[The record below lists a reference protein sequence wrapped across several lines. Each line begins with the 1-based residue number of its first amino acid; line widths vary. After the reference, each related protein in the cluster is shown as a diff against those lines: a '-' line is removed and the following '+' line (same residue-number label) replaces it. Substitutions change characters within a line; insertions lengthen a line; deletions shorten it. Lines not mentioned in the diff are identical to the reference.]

1 MKKHLLLTIVALNL
15 VGLLLTALFWP
26 HLMISPGQPMAAHAE
41 IATDCFACHSPF
53 VGATPGQCIACHQVA
68 RIGLETVDGQPI
80 ADSTADTIAD
90 TIAKEEKR
98 VAFHRQLLEDD
109 CLACHSEHRG
119 VQAFRPIGR
128 FSHDLLQPVAREQC
142 DGCHARPKDSLH
154 RGVEGNCSGCHTQE
168 AWLPASFDHD
178 QYFRFDRHHDTEC
191 ATCHVD
197 NDYSQYTCYGCHEHS
212 RSEIREEHWEE
223 GIREFENCVECHRSG
238 DEEEAEYLWRRRRS
252 GLESGSIE
260 GEDRNARRWDE
271 EEEEHRGRRY
281 HEDD

>member
-1 MKKHLLLTIVALNL
+1 
-15 VGLLLTALFWP
+15 
-26 HLMISPGQPMAAHAE
+26 MAAHAA
-41 IATDCFACHSPF
+41 ITTDCFACHSPF

-80 ADSTADTIAD
+80 ADPISED
-90 TIAKEEKR
+90 EKR

-109 CLACHSEHRG
+109 CLSCHSEHRG

-128 FSHDLLQPVAREQC
+128 FSHDLLQPATREQC

-238 DEEEAEYLWRRRRS
+238 DEDEAESLWRKRRGAGMEYGAEAGEYRENGHDSDWGEHEGRRRYR
-252 GLESGSIE
+252 
-260 GEDRNARRWDE
+260 DYD
-271 EEEEHRGRRY
+271 H
-281 HEDD
+281 D